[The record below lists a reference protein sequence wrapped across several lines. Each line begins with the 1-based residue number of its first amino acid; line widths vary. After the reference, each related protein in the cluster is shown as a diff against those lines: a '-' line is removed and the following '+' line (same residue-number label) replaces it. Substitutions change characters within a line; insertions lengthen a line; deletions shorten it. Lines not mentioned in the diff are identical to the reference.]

1 MTRSSMTEL
10 RKIRKTVASEFPN
23 DPALQ
28 QVHIAQRLIALQA
41 ASRGMTIPDY
51 IRSLRKSPAARR
63 RRVG

>member
-1 MTRSSMTEL
+1 MTKPSKMEL

-28 QVHIAQRLIALQA
+28 QVHITQRLTAREA
-41 ASRGMTIPDY
+41 ASRGMTIPEY
-51 IRSLRKSPAARR
+51 IRSLRKVPVARR

>member
-1 MTRSSMTEL
+1 MTKSSMTEL

-28 QVHIAQRLIALQA
+28 QVHIAQRLIARQA
-41 ASRGMTIPDY
+41 ASRGMTIPEY
-51 IRSLRKSPAARR
+51 IRSLRKSPTARR

>member
-1 MTRSSMTEL
+1 MTKPSMAEL

-28 QVHIAQRLIALQA
+28 QVHIAQRLIARQA

-51 IRSLRKSPAARR
+51 IRSLRKSPATRR

>member
-1 MTRSSMTEL
+1 MTKPSKMEL

-28 QVHIAQRLIALQA
+28 QVHVAQRLIARQA
-41 ASRGMTIPDY
+41 ALEGMTIPQY
-51 IRSLRKSPAARR
+51 IRSLRKVPVARR

>member
-1 MTRSSMTEL
+1 MTKLSMTEL
-10 RKIRKTVASEFPN
+10 KEIRKTVASEFPN

-28 QVHIAQRLIALQA
+28 QIHIAQRLIARQA
-41 ASRGMTIPDY
+41 ASMGMTIPDY